1 MKNTKINYLYRDASN
16 YKVSNM
22 AIINGL
28 LSQEDI
34 QEIVSCLYDG
44 DWFIP
49 SLVGLP
55 ENRFEKWTVD
65 DHPWFELTDY
75 GFEPTDEPATVTIT
89 SAELLDNF
97 RKLKDHWDEEGVNI
111 SLRENI
117 STVYNAVY
125 ALIATLTGIPDA
137 DEDQQ
142 NILRAAKALIEAL
155 DNRGEHSEPVSLE
168 QRRAALANKLL
179 PQVIEFINE
188 FDYNDDED
196 DTAMEDIAAEATNL
210 YEILSRFVE
219 D

>member
-16 YKVSNM
+16 YKVSNT

-65 DHPWFELTDY
+65 DHPWFKLTDY

-117 STVYNAVY
+117 STVYSAVY
-125 ALIATLTGIPDA
+125 ALIATLTGIRDTF
-137 DEDQQ
+137 E
-142 NILRAAKALIEAL
+142 LYRL
-155 DNRGEHSEPVSLE
+155 
-168 QRRAALANKLL
+168 ALALH
-179 PQVIEFINE
+179 
-188 FDYNDDED
+188 
-196 DTAMEDIAAEATNL
+196 AADMEATYYL
-210 YEILSRFVE
+210 EGRPALG
-219 D
+219 